1 MREEIEAETARSLG
15 PGKAVSAEPIMLT
28 IKSPYVPNLTLVDM
42 PGLTKIATDGQ
53 PQSIVRELEDM
64 SRAYIKS
71 ENVIILA
78 VSPANADIATS
89 DAMRLVKEYDPMGDR
104 TMGVL
109 TKVREQL
116 DAAASPLTRSPAHPA
131 LPPPSWT

>member
-1 MREEIEAETARSLG
+1 
-15 PGKAVSAEPIMLT
+15 MLT
-28 IKSPYVPNLTLVDM
+28 VRSPYVPNLTLVDM

-64 SRAYIKS
+64 SKAYIKS

-89 DAMRLVKEYDPMGDR
+89 DAMRLVREFDPAGER
-104 TMGVL
+104 TIGVL
-109 TKVREQL
+109 TKAS
-116 DAAASPLTRSPAHPA
+116 AASALLLCCSPLTRLCAA
-131 LPPPSWT
+131 PPP